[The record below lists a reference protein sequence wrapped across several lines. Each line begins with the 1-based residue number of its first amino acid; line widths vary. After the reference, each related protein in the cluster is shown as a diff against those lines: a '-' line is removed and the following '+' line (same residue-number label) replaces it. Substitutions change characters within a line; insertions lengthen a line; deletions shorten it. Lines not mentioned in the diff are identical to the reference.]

1 VRFSRQAAG
10 TAGSFNDATMPMKLR
25 DAAMIRSLA
34 VLFCLFTFSAGAMAH
49 GDHDHSHDEPAP
61 AAAGAAPQI
70 EIAGDDMEL
79 VGEVAD
85 RTLKIYLDR
94 KSTNTPVE
102 GAAIKLTVDGI
113 PGGTAKAAGPGT
125 YEIAAP
131 WADEP
136 GVKPLKFMVTID
148 GASAELSGDLTIP
161 AAEHAHETAAATW
174 AAAMSNF
181 YTWIIAGIA
190 ALFGFVLAFAF
201 RPVALPAGLDQRDEA
216 IRPVLDSHNHSSQRL
231 LPMLLLGAAFAV
243 AAYPETA
250 RAHEG
255 HDHAE
260 EPAPAGPQNAAPRR
274 LPNGDVFLPK
284 PSQRLLRVR
293 TMVAESKP
301 TRRSRELIG
310 TVVPDP
316 SSFGQ
321 VQAPMDG
328 RIELSDRG
336 ISHAGQRVEAG
347 EVLAYLSPSIPIAD
361 LGTMQQLTA
370 EVAGKLKIAEQ
381 KLARLSRIAGVV
393 AQKEIDDTR
402 AELEALREQQ
412 RVLVQKDTEL
422 IPLTAPVSGIISVA
436 NVRAGQVVTTRDTL
450 FEIVDPHRL
459 WIEAISG
466 AEHTDPDIAAAHAL
480 DPDNHSIKLAY
491 IGRAPSLRQQTQP
504 LQFKVDETHEGL
516 TIGTAV
522 KVLIQQ
528 GAPID
533 GIVLPDTAIVR
544 APNGLPRVWAKEGPQ
559 LFKPLPVRVAP
570 LDGEHVVILDGVP
583 AGERIV
589 VEGAELI
596 NQVR

>member
-1 VRFSRQAAG
+1 MNRVIALLLCFFTLSAA
-10 TAGSFNDATMPMKLR
+10 AF
-25 DAAMIRSLA
+25 
-34 VLFCLFTFSAGAMAH
+34 AH
-49 GDHDHSHDEPAP
+49 GDHDHDEPAP
-61 AAAGAAPQI
+61 AATGNLPQI
-70 EIAGDDMEL
+70 EIAGEDLEL

-94 KSTNTPVE
+94 KATNAPVD
-102 GAAIKLTVDGI
+102 GATITLTVDGI
-113 PGGTAKAAGPGT
+113 PGGTATAASAGT

-131 WADEP
+131 WADDP
-136 GVKPLKFMVTID
+136 GVNPLKFTVGIG
-148 GASAELSGDLTIP
+148 GATTELSGDLTIP
-161 AAEHAHETAAATW
+161 EAEHAHEMAPGTW
-174 AAAMSNF
+174 ATAMANT
-181 YTWIIAGIA
+181 YTWIIAGLA

-201 RPVALPAGLDQRDEA
+201 RPVAM
-216 IRPVLDSHNHSSQRL
+216 PVPFEDGTADAHAPTSQRL

-243 AAYPETA
+243 AAYPEAA

-255 HDHAE
+255 HDHAD
-260 EPAPAGPQNAAPRR
+260 EPAPAAGVQTAAPRR

-284 PSQRLLRVR
+284 PSQRLLNVR
-293 TMVAESKP
+293 TVIAEQKP
-301 TRRSRELIG
+301 TRRARELIG

-328 RIELSDRG
+328 RIGLSERG
-336 ISHAGQRVEAG
+336 ISHVGQRVEAG
-347 EVLAYLSPSIPIAD
+347 EVLAFLSPSIPIAD

-412 RVLVQKDTEL
+412 RVLVQKDSEL
-422 IPLTAPVSGIISVA
+422 IPLTAPVAGIISVA

-459 WIEAISG
+459 WIEAIGG
-466 AEHTDPDIAAAHAL
+466 AEHADPDIAEAHAL
-480 DPDNHSIKLAY
+480 DPENHSIKLAFV
-491 IGRAPSLRQQTQP
+491 GRAPSLRQQAQP

-516 TIGTAV
+516 TIGSAV

-528 GAPID
+528 GKLID
-533 GIVLPDTAIVR
+533 GIVLPDAAVVR

-570 LDGEHVVILDGVP
+570 LDGEHVVILDGVA

-589 VEGAELI
+589 VDGAELI